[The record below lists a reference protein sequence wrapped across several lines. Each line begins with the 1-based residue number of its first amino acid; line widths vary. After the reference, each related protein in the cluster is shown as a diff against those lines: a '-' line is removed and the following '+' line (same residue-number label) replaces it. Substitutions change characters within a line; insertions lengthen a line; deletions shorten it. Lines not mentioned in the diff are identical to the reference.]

1 MRSIFLVIPLFF
13 LIFSIPAVKAQEI
26 LLDGFEQVEARDV
39 EYCYKN
45 LVGACASG
53 TRSYTRVKNW
63 FPFTDLNYSRVKDFG
78 KSLTDFKTEGSYSF
92 ALWWIPPAECSPT
105 GYTID
110 NPWHVTCGNRT
121 TGEGGFMYRNF
132 TLNDTNYILK
142 FDIAPCN
149 FYPVKCAGWFCQDEY
164 YGIKDVNGT
173 PIKIDVYMKIAI
185 LENGVEK
192 WKMEGLL
199 DSALP
204 EDASF
209 RTTEV
214 YLRPILSNGNFTLYF
229 EIKPPSNDW
238 QYPVCAVIDNIRA
251 EKIVIPPSPIA
262 TYVSDMLNFTFT
274 EMPYT
279 HTGTCTAGGGWNV
292 FKNFYQSRYYD
303 NVSLFKLDLESKKDS
318 CNYIPKVWAVFKNGT
333 EVEVTEYIYYV
344 WATPDDP
351 TWQWRYI
358 YTFPLPDMPNIKG
371 VNFYFY
377 SGYTYGESWWKNI
390 TFDTSYPLTRNKY
403 STNLTGVYESAI
415 GKPYPYDILVYNF
428 SLTHDLNLTFSIA
441 GLSKGYSPRFD
452 FYLKNS
458 NGTIKAYS
466 RKTYSTP
473 TYGTNIYY
481 NDFLKVL
488 GVSLESGDYIQ
499 VDYLGTRWM
508 SNTTSYFYPE
518 KVYPAIVCKSE
529 CVDTTYYKRT
539 LIGGTCVTTIIP
551 DYPLCVAPPPPEIPP
566 EETQPVTFINTTYF
580 EQVGLGFL
588 LPFLTPLAFTM
599 YIIIGIS
606 AGVEYALTKEG
617 ASPRGLAFGIT
628 FIALVLA
635 ATYLGKL
642 PVWIGWLLIILSAGI
657 VAFFMRKL
665 IGGE

>member
-1 MRSIFLVIPLFF
+1 MRKLFLLAITLISILLFSN
-13 LIFSIPAVKAQEI
+13 LAKAQEI
-26 LLDGFEQVEARDV
+26 LLDGFEDVEARDV

-45 LVGACASG
+45 LVGACTSG

-78 KSLTDFKTEGSYSF
+78 KSLTDFKTQGLYSF

-105 GYTID
+105 GYTLD
-110 NPWHVTCGNRT
+110 NPWHVTCGNTT

-149 FYPVKCAGWFCQDEY
+149 FYPVKCVGWYCYDEY
-164 YGIKDVNGT
+164 YGITDVNGT
-173 PIKIDVYMKIAI
+173 PIKIDVYLKIAI
-185 LENGVEK
+185 YENGVEK
-192 WKMEGLL
+192 WKLEGLL

-209 RTTEV
+209 KTTEV
-214 YLRPILSNGNFTLYF
+214 DLRPILSSGNFTLYF

-274 EMPYT
+274 EMPYIYIA
-279 HTGTCTAGGGWNV
+279 TGTGCEEYYKLKL
-292 FKNFYQSRYYD
+292 FQSRYYD
-303 NVSLFKLDLESKKDS
+303 NVSLFMMDLDVYNDN
-318 CNYIPKVWAVFKNGT
+318 CNYIPKVWAIYKNGS
-333 EVEVTEYIYYV
+333 EVEITEYVDWTSGTSTYPYGWRRMYY
-344 WATPDDP
+344 
-351 TWQWRYI
+351 
-358 YTFPLPDMPNIKG
+358 FPLDTSKIKG
-371 VNFYFY
+371 ARFQFY
-377 SGYTYGESWWKNI
+377 SGGTVGWRVNI

-403 STNLTGVYESAI
+403 PTNLTGVYESAI

-452 FYLKNS
+452 FFLKS
-458 NGTIKAYS
+458 SDGTVKAYS
-466 RKTYSTP
+466 RKTYTTP
-473 TYGTNIYY
+473 SYNVSLHY

-518 KVYPAIVCKSE
+518 KVYPAIVCRSE
-529 CVDTTYYKRT
+529 CVDTTYYMRR

-551 DYPLCVAPPPPEIPP
+551 DYPLCVAPPPPPPPEIPP

-642 PVWIGWLLIILSAGI
+642 PVWIGWLLIILSAG
-657 VAFFMRKL
+657 VMAFFMRKL
-665 IGGE
+665 IGGG